1 MAVTDDPPVSAA
13 HVCGSTDRRWYALPV
28 TFRLAS
34 TTLLALSACASSI
47 PKAEIDRCNSGMAD
61 GNDAFKPRQ
70 GAACRM
76 IAARLAANEQP
87 TEAVG
92 YARKACAFED
102 PEGCEQYV
110 ALVRGHPSLSSE
122 ELPRA
127 RAMGE
132 RACSGLVVG
141 DVGSEARLAICVR
154 TAELYTDVAPR
165 SPADA
170 ARLYARACKLGDRA
184 SCDQATKL
192 GADVEAHPAAAAAK
206 LPPQASPP
214 SAPPPAPSASTP
226 PLVACHPMRSCVVL
240 DVQQRNRTEVL
251 GQMQNHCDRAVLC
264 TWCPAHADQVDK
276 KACRSATLAPNE
288 SKAGREPGLWY
299 DGYNALAYDCTDA
312 NDGRGCLG
320 M

>member
-1 MAVTDDPPVSAA
+1 M
-13 HVCGSTDRRWYALPV
+13 
-28 TFRLAS
+28 
-34 TTLLALSACASSI
+34 TLLALCACASAI
-47 PKAEIDRCNSGMAD
+47 PKAEIDRCNIGTAD

-76 IAARLAANEQP
+76 VAARLAATEQP

-110 ALVRGHPSLSSE
+110 ALVRGHPTLSAD

-141 DVGSEARLAICVR
+141 DVGSEARSAICVR
-154 TAELYTDVAPR
+154 TAELYTDLAPR

-170 ARLYARACKLGDRA
+170 GRLYARACKLGDRA

-192 GADVEAHPAAAAAK
+192 GADIEPRPAV
-206 LPPQASPP
+206 P
-214 SAPPPAPSASTP
+214 SAKRLSQAAPSAAPAPIASAP

-240 DVQQRNRTEVL
+240 DVQQRNATEVL
-251 GQMQNHCDRAVLC
+251 GQIQNHCDRAVLC
-264 TWCPAHADQVDK
+264 TWCPAHGDQVDK
-276 KACRSATLAPNE
+276 KGCRSATLAPNE
-288 SKAGREPGLWY
+288 SKSGREPGLWY
-299 DGYNALAYDCTDA
+299 DGFNALAYDCTDA
-312 NDGRGCLG
+312 SDSRGCLG

>member
-1 MAVTDDPPVSAA
+1 M
-13 HVCGSTDRRWYALPV
+13 GL
-28 TFRLAS
+28 RLAS
-34 TTLLALSACASSI
+34 LTLLALSACASTI
-47 PKAEIDRCNSGMAD
+47 PKAEIDRCNIGTAD

-76 IAARLAANEQP
+76 VAARLAANEQP
-87 TEAVG
+87 AEAVG
-92 YARKACAFED
+92 YARKSCAFED

-110 ALVRGHPSLSSE
+110 ALVRGHPSISSD

-141 DVGSEARLAICVR
+141 DVGSQERLAICVH
-154 TAELYTDVAPR
+154 TAELYTDLAPR

-192 GADVEAHPAAAAAK
+192 GADIEPRPAAASAK
-206 LPPQASPP
+206 QLPQPAT
-214 SAPPPAPSASTP
+214 PPAPSASAP
-226 PLVACHPMRSCVVL
+226 PLIACHPMRSCVVL
-240 DVQQRNRTEVL
+240 DAQQRNTTEVM
-251 GQMQNHCDRAVLC
+251 GQMQNHCDRAVVC
-264 TWCPAHADQVDK
+264 TWCPAHGDQVDK

-288 SKAGREPGLWY
+288 SKSGREGGLWY